1 MDRRSYAVG
10 ICVGQYISKR
20 DISKEDIMKFF
31 EKQCAN
37 DNCVAACSFADQCH
51 TALALSNAAE
61 QLCITLRDCAHLA

>member
-37 DNCVAACSFADQCH
+37 DNCVEECPFVENV
-51 TALALSNAAE
+51 T
-61 QLCITLRDCAHLA
+61 R

>member
-1 MDRRSYAVG
+1 MDRRSYAFG

-37 DNCVAACSFADQCH
+37 DNCVEECPFVEKCNKVMV
-51 TALALSNAAE
+51 LSNAE
-61 QLCITLRDCAHLA
+61 E